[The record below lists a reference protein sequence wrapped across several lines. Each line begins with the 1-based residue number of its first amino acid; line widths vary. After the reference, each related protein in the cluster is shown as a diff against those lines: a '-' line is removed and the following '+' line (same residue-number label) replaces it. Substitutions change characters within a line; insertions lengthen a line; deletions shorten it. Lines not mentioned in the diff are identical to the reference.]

1 MLAVIRGLRSE
12 MWSALPG
19 IVVSFNA
26 EAQSCEVQPAIK
38 AVIRDPLGAENW
50 VDLPVLPDVPV
61 VFPRAGGFA
70 LTFPIKPGDEC
81 LVVFS
86 SRCIDAWWQSG
97 GTQQQIEQRL
107 HDLSD
112 GFCIPG
118 PTSQPRKLSNVSTS
132 SVQLRDEDGGTSISI
147 QPGGMVRINAPT
159 SITLQSPAIN
169 LEGNVEIIG
178 GFDQHSGHATME
190 GPLDVD
196 NEVFANGIKVSSHV
210 HGGVQDGPNRSGGP
224 QNFPLEG
231 P

>member
-26 EAQSCEVQPAIK
+26 EAQTCEVQPAIK

-61 VFPRAGGFA
+61 VFPRGGGYA
-70 LTFPIKPGDEC
+70 LTFPIQPGDEC

-132 SVQLRDEDGGTSISI
+132 SVQLRSDDGQAFVELQGHQINVETS
-147 QPGGMVRINAPT
+147 
-159 SITLQSPAIN
+159 
-169 LEGNVEIIG
+169 GNVEVT
-178 GFDQHSGHATME
+178 ATNITLNGNVLINGSITQINGPTSLE
-190 GPLDVD
+190 GPVTG
-196 NEVFANGIKVSSHV
+196 AGGIGLESHV
-210 HGGVQDGPNRSGGP
+210 HGNVQNGGGQTSLP
-224 QNFPLEG
+224 QEL
-231 P
+231 